1 MNSEKFATAT
11 IILTFH
17 FCISDSF
24 RIFAALNLRNMK
36 SKPFWNEAPLFRLA
50 VCLMVGIVVGD
61 SVAVGWLLLP
71 IFVALVAVALLL
83 WKYEHWQSV
92 AIALCFVV
100 LGWLLM
106 ERQKAL
112 LVVVWPEGEVCYD
125 AVVVSEP
132 VEKPKTMAVD
142 IMLTGSGRRL
152 KAYLYKDDRS
162 RALRI
167 GDGLQIESRIE
178 ANSDWRRGSFDY
190 RRYLEIHG
198 FTGRTFVASWKWQ
211 KAKVSLKQL
220 PRFERM
226 RLTFLKYRS
235 QLLSRLHSAE
245 EEKSPLSTLNSQL
258 PDAYAVVAAMALGDK
273 SALTQE
279 LKDVYSITGASH
291 ILALSGLHLG
301 IIYGLLMFLSGRR
314 KLFTI
319 HFSLFTI
326 ICIWGFVFLVGMST
340 SVMRSAVMLSV
351 YALLSLGHRD
361 RMSVNTL
368 AFTAIVMLMISPMSL
383 FDVGFQMSYM
393 AVFSI
398 LLFTPLME
406 SVFTAEYLMSHRV
419 VRWLWGMVTVSLSAQ
434 VGTAPLIAY
443 YFGRFSC
450 YFLLTNFVVIPAAM
464 LILYL
469 SLVTL
474 LVPSLAYILFYIVAV
489 LNSILTKMAMIP
501 GASIDDLHPTKIQ
514 TTMIYVIIVA
524 VYLLAVKLTS
534 IRASAKYR

>member
-1 MNSEKFATAT
+1 MENKV
-11 IILTFH
+11 
-17 FCISDSF
+17 
-24 RIFAALNLRNMK
+24 
-36 SKPFWNEAPLFRLA
+36 FWKEAPLVRLA
-50 VCLMVGIVVGD
+50 VCLMAGIIVGDTFVVGQ
-61 SVAVGWLLLP
+61 WLL
-71 IFVALVAVALLL
+71 VVLVAMVVVALLL
-83 WKYEHWQSV
+83 RKHEHGQSI
-92 AIALCFVV
+92 AIAVCFVV

-112 LVVVWPEGEVCYD
+112 LVVDWPEGEMCYE

-142 IMLTGSGRRL
+142 VLLAKSGRKL
-152 KAYLYKDDRS
+152 KCYFYKDDRS
-162 RALRI
+162 RALHI
-167 GDGLQIESRIE
+167 GDGLKIQSRIE
-178 ANSDWRRGSFDY
+178 ANSEWRRGTFDY

-198 FTGRTFVASWKWQ
+198 FTGRTVVASWKWQ

-220 PRFERM
+220 SRLERM

-235 QLLSRLHSAE
+235 QLLARLNPAV
-245 EEKSPLSTLNSQL
+245 EEKD
-258 PDAYAVVAAMALGDK
+258 DAYAVVAAMALGDK

-279 LKDVYSITGASH
+279 LKDVYSVTGASH

-301 IIYGLLMFLSGRR
+301 IIYTLL
-314 KLFTI
+314 
-319 HFSLFTI
+319 SLFVFSRRWQMLSQI
-326 ICIWGFVFLVGMST
+326 IIMLSIWGFVFLVGMST

-368 AFTAIVMLMISPMSL
+368 AFTAIVMLMVSPMSL

-398 LLFTPLME
+398 LLFVPLME
-406 SVFTAEYLMSHRV
+406 GIFPAEYLMSHRV

-434 VGTAPLIAY
+434 IGTAPLITY

-450 YFLLTNFVVIPAAM
+450 YFLPTNFIVIPAAM

-469 SLVTL
+469 SLVVL
-474 LVPSLAYILFYIVAV
+474 LVPSLAFVLFDIVAM
-489 LNSILTKMAMIP
+489 LNGLLTKMASIP
-501 GASIDDLHPTKIQ
+501 GASIDNLHPTKIQ

-524 VYLLAVKLTS
+524 VYLLAVKLTC
-534 IRASAKYR
+534 IRASAKCR

>member
-1 MNSEKFATAT
+1 MRNQ
-11 IILTFH
+11 
-17 FCISDSF
+17 SF
-24 RIFAALNLRNMK
+24 G
-36 SKPFWNEAPLFRLA
+36 NEAPLIRLT
-50 VCLMVGIVVGD
+50 VCLMVGIVIGD
-61 SVAVGWLLLP
+61 SFVVGWWLLP
-71 IFVALVAVALLL
+71 IFMAMVIMALLL
-83 WKYEHWQSV
+83 RKHEHWQSI
-92 AIALCFVV
+92 AIALSFVV

-106 ERQKAL
+106 EHQKAS
-112 LVVVWPEGEVCYD
+112 LVVAWPEGEVCYE

-132 VEKPKTMAVD
+132 IEKPKTMAVD
-142 IMLTGSGRRL
+142 ILLAESGRKL
-152 KAYLYKDDRS
+152 KCYLYKDDRS

-167 GDGLQIESRIE
+167 GDGLKIQSRIE
-178 ANSDWRRGSFDY
+178 ANSEWRKGSFDY
-190 RRYLEIHG
+190 RRYLEVHG

-220 PRFERM
+220 SRLERM
-226 RLTFLKYRS
+226 RLTFLRYRS
-235 QLLSRLHSAE
+235 RLLARLNPAAE
-245 EEKSPLSTLNSQL
+245 EKD
-258 PDAYAVVAAMALGDK
+258 DAYAVVAAMALGDK

-279 LKDVYSITGASH
+279 LKDVYSVTGASH

-326 ICIWGFVFLVGMST
+326 VCVWAFVFLVGMST
-340 SVMRSAVMLSV
+340 SVVRSAMMLSV

-398 LLFTPLME
+398 LLFVPLME
-406 SVFTAEYLMSHRV
+406 GIFTAEYLMSHRV
-419 VRWLWGMVTVSLSAQ
+419 VRWLWGMVAVSLSAQ
-434 VGTAPLIAY
+434 IGTAPLIAY
-443 YFGRFSC
+443 YYGRFSC
-450 YFLLTNFVVIPAAM
+450 YFLPTNFIVIPAAM

-469 SLVTL
+469 SLVVL
-474 LVPSLAYILFYIVAV
+474 IIPSLAYILYDIVAA
-489 LNSILTKMAMIP
+489 LNSLLAKMAMIP

-524 VYLLAVKLTS
+524 VYLLAVKLTC
-534 IRASAKYR
+534 IRASAKCR

>member
-1 MNSEKFATAT
+1 MENKV
-11 IILTFH
+11 
-17 FCISDSF
+17 
-24 RIFAALNLRNMK
+24 
-36 SKPFWNEAPLFRLA
+36 FWKEAPLVRLA
-50 VCLMVGIVVGD
+50 VCLMAGIIVGDTFVVGQ
-61 SVAVGWLLLP
+61 WLL
-71 IFVALVAVALLL
+71 VVLVAMVVVALLL
-83 WKYEHWQSV
+83 RKHEHGQSI
-92 AIALCFVV
+92 AIAVCFVV

-112 LVVVWPEGEVCYD
+112 LVVDWPEGEMCYE

-142 IMLTGSGRRL
+142 VLLAKSGRKL
-152 KAYLYKDDRS
+152 KCYFYKDDRS
-162 RALRI
+162 RALHI
-167 GDGLQIESRIE
+167 GDGLKIQSRIE
-178 ANSDWRRGSFDY
+178 ANNEWRRGSFDY
-190 RRYLEIHG
+190 RRYLEIQG

-220 PRFERM
+220 SRLERM
-226 RLTFLKYRS
+226 RLTFLKYRN
-235 QLLSRLHSAE
+235 QLLSRLNPVAE
-245 EEKSPLSTLNSQL
+245 END
-258 PDAYAVVAAMALGDK
+258 DAYAVVAAMALGDK

-279 LKDVYSITGASH
+279 LKDVYSVTGASH

-301 IIYGLLMFLSGRR
+301 IIYTLL
-314 KLFTI
+314 
-319 HFSLFTI
+319 SLFVFSRRWQMLSQI
-326 ICIWGFVFLVGMST
+326 IIMLSIWGFVFLVGLST

-368 AFTAIVMLMISPMSL
+368 AFTAIVMLMVSPMSL

-398 LLFTPLME
+398 LLFVPLME
-406 SVFTAEYLMSHRV
+406 GIFPAEYLMSHRV

-434 VGTAPLIAY
+434 IGTAPLITY

-450 YFLLTNFVVIPAAM
+450 YFLPTNFIVIPAAM

-469 SLVTL
+469 SLVVL
-474 LVPSLAYILFYIVAV
+474 LVPSLAFVLFDIVAM
-489 LNSILTKMAMIP
+489 LNGLLTKMASIP
-501 GASIDDLHPTKIQ
+501 GASIDNLHPTKIQ

-524 VYLLAVKLTS
+524 VYLLAVKLTC
-534 IRASAKYR
+534 IRASAKCR

>member
-1 MNSEKFATAT
+1 
-11 IILTFH
+11 
-17 FCISDSF
+17 
-24 RIFAALNLRNMK
+24 MK

-61 SVAVGWLLLP
+61 SVSVGWLLLP

-92 AIALCFVV
+92 AIDLCFVV

-142 IMLTGSGRRL
+142 ILLTGSGRRL

-167 GDGLQIESRIE
+167 GDGLQIQSRIE

-211 KAKVSLKQL
+211 KAKVSLAQL
-220 PRFERM
+220 SRLERM

-235 QLLSRLHSAE
+235 RLLSRLNSAALAN
-245 EEKSPLSTLNSQL
+245 SQLSTLNSQL

-273 SALTQE
+273 STLTQE
-279 LKDVYSITGASH
+279 LKDVYSVTGASH

-301 IIYGLLMFLSGRR
+301 IIYTLL
-314 KLFTI
+314 
-319 HFSLFTI
+319 SLFVFSRRWQMLSQMVI
-326 ICIWGFVFLVGMST
+326 ILSIWCFVFLVGMST
-340 SVMRSAVMLSV
+340 SVVRSAVMLSA

-361 RMSVNTL
+361 KMSVNTL
-368 AFTAIVMLMISPMSL
+368 AFTAIVMLIISPMSL
-383 FDVGFQMSYM
+383 FDIGFQMSYM
-393 AVFSI
+393 AVLAI

-406 SVFTAEYLMSHRV
+406 GVFTAEHLMSHRV
-419 VRWLWGMVTVSLSAQ
+419 VRWLWGMVVVSLSAQ
-434 VGTAPLIAY
+434 IGTAPLIAY

-450 YFLLTNFVVIPAAM
+450 YFLLTNFIVIPAAM

-469 SLVTL
+469 SLVVL
-474 LVPSLAYILFYIVAV
+474 LMPSLAYILFNIVVA
-489 LNSILTKMAMIP
+489 LNSLLLKMASIP
-501 GASIDDLHPTKIQ
+501 GASIDNLHPTKIQ

-524 VYLLAVKLTS
+524 VYLLAVKLTC
-534 IRASAKYR
+534 IRASARYR